1 MPARNIEVI
10 HAHAAD
16 AKSQPRRSKA
26 SAVPGDRRLETD
38 DSKRNAKLSQNLNA
52 ADAAARCQHIRFNG
66 HRCAAP
72 ARSGSDFCIFHG
84 YEYDG
89 RIPTTIPEDAASVQL
104 ELGRVIRQ
112 LQDGDIQ
119 PKAAALILYAL
130 QIAAMNLKRLRDELP
145 SDAPVP
151 DGTSPTELVLAELKR
166 ILAEEPEPLTTK
178 DTKVHEGA

>member
-1 MPARNIEVI
+1 MPARKIEVI
-10 HAHAAD
+10 HAQTAEG
-16 AKSQPRRSKA
+16 KPRTRRTKA
-26 SAVPGDRRLETD
+26 SAVPDDRRLETGD
-38 DSKRNAKLSQNLNA
+38 LLRGKAASDRANL
-52 ADAAARCQHIRFNG
+52 DKSYETPRCQHIRFNG

-130 QIAAMNLKRLRDELP
+130 QIAAMNLKRLHAELP
-145 SDAPVP
+145 SEAPVDP
-151 DGTSPTELVLAELKR
+151 NSGPTALVLAELKR
-166 ILAEEPEPLTTK
+166 ILAEEPEPAEIKK
-178 DTKVHEGA
+178 DAVSS